1 VVARLEGLFES
12 WDQRDLSAERYTILF
27 LDGLNL
33 KVRLARRVVSVPV
46 LAVLGVAEDGTKV
59 LVSLRLAAS
68 EATSHWAGILIDPE
82 RRGLTAPLLLVV
94 VDGHAGL
101 RKALEAWP
109 GVQVQRCTRH
119 KLVNHVEHCSAHAR
133 AEMKGTVVRSS
144 TPPMGSRCRRPTR
157 RSWQSGRGSPPRWLG
172 RSRRP
177 EASS

>member
-12 WDQRDLSAERYTILF
+12 WDQRDLTAERYAILF
-27 LDGLNL
+27 LEGLNL

-46 LAVLGVAEDGTKV
+46 LAVLGVAEEGTRV
-59 LVSLRLAAS
+59 RVSVRFAAS
-68 EATSHWAGILIDPE
+68 EATVHWAGVLIEPE
-82 RRGLTAPLLLVV
+82 RLGLTGLLLLV

-109 GVQVQRCTRH
+109 GVQVERCTRH

-144 TPPMGSRCRRPTR
+144 TPSMGSRCQEPTR
-157 RSWQSGRGSPPRWLG
+157 RSWRRG
-172 RSRRP
+172 
-177 EASS
+177 